1 MLSVKELGIN
11 AKKASRSLSTAKEKK
26 NEALKNI
33 ADALVEN
40 ADAIIEANNID
51 IENGKANGLP
61 KRGRG
66 QRKAFSAYGQYSFC
80 GLYRTENF
88 VG

>member
-26 NEALKNI
+26 NEALRNI

-51 IENGKANGLP
+51 IENG
-61 KRGRG
+61 
-66 QRKAFSAYGQYSFC
+66 
-80 GLYRTENF
+80 
-88 VG
+88 